1 MPFKWQCQKFT
12 HNGFQFD
19 YSSAID
25 LNKSLTLATLQGLIS
40 WHSVQISAFSSH
52 NSWLFEGAITL
63 LLTILNK
70 NSWVHSIRAV
80 GTLFLLWMKKSSKGE
95 YTCIIRPR
103 DYLAWKQWPGA
114 SLRIAPSSSF
124 AWDPWRR
131 GPPHTRLP
139 PTRRSV
145 WQRWR
150 PSPTHTGSAR
160 STWLV
165 LPESKEQAQ
174 SHVLPTLQFSFS
186 CLSFLKLNHPCICSL
201 CSNASLTLPV
211 ALVRGQQRTLG

>member
-1 MPFKWQCQKFT
+1 MAVPKT
-12 HNGFQFD
+12 HSQWL
-19 YSSAID
+19 SVRLLSAID

-52 NSWLFEGAITL
+52 NSWLFEGTIIL

-70 NSWVHSIRAV
+70 NSCVHLIRVV
-80 GTLFLLWMKKSSKGE
+80 GTLFFLWVKKSQSCKGE
-95 YTCIIRPR
+95 YTHIIRPR

-114 SLRIAPSSSF
+114 SPHTAPSSSS

-139 PTRRSV
+139 PTGRSV
-145 WQRWR
+145 WQRWH
-150 PSPTHTGSAR
+150 PSPTHTESAR

-165 LPESKEQAQ
+165 PPESKEQAQ

-186 CLSFLKLNHPCICSL
+186 RIFFLKLNHPCICSL

-211 ALVRGQQRTLG
+211 ALVRGQQRALG